1 MLRKGSVQLGVGCA
15 LIKHQGQIML
25 PRQKCAVIC
34 VEAFAQ
40 RHFVMFKR
48 LACVGMSYK
57 TVKGVTEVFP
67 LSICSFTEP

>member
-1 MLRKGSVQLGVGCA
+1 MS
-15 LIKHQGQIML
+15 
-25 PRQKCAVIC
+25 PRQKCAVIY

-57 TVKGVTEVFP
+57 TVTGVTEVFP
-67 LSICSFTEP
+67 LPICSFTEP